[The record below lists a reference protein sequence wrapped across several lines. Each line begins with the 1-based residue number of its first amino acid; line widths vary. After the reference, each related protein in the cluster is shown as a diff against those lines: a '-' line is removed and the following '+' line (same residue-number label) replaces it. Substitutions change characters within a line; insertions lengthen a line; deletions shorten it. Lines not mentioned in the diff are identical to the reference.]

1 MRMVAICVA
10 LSALLLAGC
19 GGDVSEAEPV
29 GVGVT
34 DGPMGD

>member
-1 MRMVAICVA
+1 MRLAALCVA
-10 LSALLLAGC
+10 LSAVLLAGC
-19 GGDVSEAEPV
+19 GGEVSGAEPA

>member
-1 MRMVAICVA
+1 MRIVAVCVA
-10 LSALLLAGC
+10 LSTLLLAGW
-19 GGDVSEAEPV
+19 GDVSEAEPA